1 MANHILSLDIPTVL
15 NTCVMK
21 IFDTS
26 VYQTVSPNIPII
38 CPTLTITVPG
48 FGYSTEIIGDKMI
61 NFVEGGHIN
70 LTACD
75 LGLQK
80 ENCDTI
86 LANIPDGIY
95 AIKYSVSPNNL
106 VFVEY
111 NYLRISQALNKY
123 YKVLCNVDL
132 AACDPP
138 AKIKAKLERL
148 RLIKMYL
155 ESAKS
160 KVEFCHEPQ
169 KGMSLYN
176 YALKLLNKF
185 ECSCL
190 RPIYM

>member
-1 MANHILSLDIPTVL
+1 MANHILSLDIPTVA

-26 VYQTVSPNIPII
+26 VYQTTSPNIPII

-48 FGYSTEIIGDKMI
+48 FSHSVEIVGDKMLA
-61 NFVEGGHIN
+61 FVEGGSIN

-75 LGLQK
+75 LELQTSG
-80 ENCDTI
+80 CGTQ

-106 VFVEY
+106 VFAEY

-123 YKVLCNVDL
+123 YKVLCTVDL
-132 AACDPP
+132 ADCDPP
-138 AKIKAKLERL
+138 AKVKEKLEKL

-169 KGMSLYN
+169 KGMTLYN

-185 ECSCL
+185 ECNNC
-190 RPIYM
+190 

>member
-1 MANHILSLDIPTVL
+1 MANHILSLDIPTVT

-26 VYQTVSPNIPII
+26 VYQTESPNIPIV

-48 FGYSTEIIGDKMI
+48 FGTSVEITGDKMLD
-61 NFVEGGHIN
+61 FVELGHIN

-75 LGLQK
+75 LSLQTQ
-80 ENCDTI
+80 NCGSTQ
-86 LANIPDGIY
+86 ANIPDGIY

-106 VFVEY
+106 VFAEY

-138 AKIKAKLERL
+138 AKIKEKLEKL
-148 RLIKMYL
+148 RLVKMYL

-160 KVEFCHEPQ
+160 KVEYCHEPQ
-169 KGMSLYN
+169 KGMTLYN
-176 YALKLLNKF
+176 YALKILNKF
-185 ECSCL
+185 ECNNC
-190 RPIYM
+190 

>member
-1 MANHILSLDIPTVL
+1 MANHILSLDIPTVA

-26 VYQTVSPNIPII
+26 VYQTTSPNIPII

-48 FGYSTEIIGDKMI
+48 FSHSVEVVGDKMLA
-61 NFVEGGHIN
+61 FVEGGSIN

-75 LGLQK
+75 LGLQTSG
-80 ENCDTI
+80 CGTQY
-86 LANIPDGIY
+86 ANIPDGIY
-95 AIKYSVSPNNL
+95 AIKYSVSPNNF
-106 VFVEY
+106 VFAEY

-132 AACDPP
+132 ADCDPP
-138 AKIKAKLERL
+138 AKIKEKLEKL

-169 KGMSLYN
+169 KGMTLYN

-185 ECSCL
+185 ECNNC
-190 RPIYM
+190 

>member
-1 MANHILSLDIPTVL
+1 MANHILSLDIPTVT

-26 VYQTVSPNIPII
+26 VYQTESPNIPIV

-48 FGYSTEIIGDKMI
+48 FGTSVEITGDKMLD
-61 NFVEGGHIN
+61 FVESGHIN
-70 LTACD
+70 LTACA
-75 LGLQK
+75 LSLQTQ
-80 ENCDTI
+80 NCGSTQ
-86 LANIPDGIY
+86 ANIPDGIY

-106 VFVEY
+106 VFAEY

-138 AKIKAKLERL
+138 AKIKEKLEKL
-148 RLIKMYL
+148 RLVKMYL

-160 KVEFCHEPQ
+160 KVEYCHEPQ
-169 KGMSLYN
+169 KGMTLYN
-176 YALKLLNKF
+176 YALKILNKF
-185 ECSCL
+185 ECNNC
-190 RPIYM
+190 

>member
-1 MANHILSLDIPTVL
+1 MANHILSLDIPTVT

-26 VYQTVSPNIPII
+26 VYQTTSPNIPIV

-48 FGYSTEIIGDKMI
+48 FSTSVEIIGQKMLD
-61 NFVEGGHIN
+61 FVEGGHVNI
-70 LTACD
+70 TACD

-80 ENCDTI
+80 ENCDTQ

-95 AIKYSVSPNNL
+95 AIKYSVSPSNL
-106 VFVEY
+106 VFAEY

-123 YKVLCNVDL
+123 YKVLCGIDL

-138 AKIKAKLERL
+138 AKIKEKLEKL

-160 KVEFCHEPQ
+160 KVEFCHESQ

-185 ECSCL
+185 ECNNC
-190 RPIYM
+190 

>member
-1 MANHILSLDIPTVL
+1 
-15 NTCVMK
+15 MK

-26 VYQTVSPNIPII
+26 VYQTTSPNIPII

-95 AIKYSVSPNNL
+95 AIRYSVSPNNL
-106 VFVEY
+106 LFVEY
-111 NYLRISQALNKY
+111 NYLRISQALNQY
-123 YKVLCNVDL
+123 YKVLCNIDL

-138 AKIKAKLERL
+138 AKIKSKLERL

-185 ECSCL
+185 ECTNC
-190 RPIYM
+190 

>member
-1 MANHILSLDIPTVL
+1 MANHILSLDIPTVT

-26 VYQTVSPNIPII
+26 VYQTTSPNIPIV

-48 FGYSTEIIGDKMI
+48 FGTSIEITGQKMLD
-61 NFVEGGHIN
+61 FVETGHIN

-75 LGLQK
+75 LGLQTQ
-80 ENCDTI
+80 NCGSE

-106 VFVEY
+106 VFAEY

-123 YKVLCNVDL
+123 YKVLCGIDL

-138 AKIKAKLERL
+138 AKVKEKLEKL
-148 RLIKMYL
+148 RMVRMYL
-155 ESAKS
+155 DAAKS
-160 KVEFCHEPQ
+160 KVELCHEP
-169 KGMSLYN
+169 KKCMTLYN
-176 YALKLLNKF
+176 YEIKHYNKID
-185 ECSCL
+185 CVN
-190 RPIYM
+190 I

>member
-1 MANHILSLDIPTVL
+1 
-15 NTCVMK
+15 MK

-26 VYQTVSPNIPII
+26 VYQTTSPNIPIV
-38 CPTLTITVPG
+38 CPTLTIIVPG
-48 FGYSTEIIGDKMI
+48 FTQAVEIVGDKMLD
-61 NFVEGGHIN
+61 FVESGSIN

-75 LGLQK
+75 LGLQTT
-80 ENCDTI
+80 NCGSQ

-95 AIKYSVSPNNL
+95 AIKYSVSPNDL
-106 VFVEY
+106 VFAEY

-123 YKVLCNVDL
+123 YKVLCSVDL

-138 AKIKAKLERL
+138 AKIKEKLNKL

-160 KVEFCHEPQ
+160 KVEFCHEAQ
-169 KGMSLYN
+169 KGMTLYN

-185 ECSCL
+185 ECTNC
-190 RPIYM
+190 

>member
-1 MANHILSLDIPTVL
+1 MANHILSLDIPTVT

-26 VYQTVSPNIPII
+26 VYQTVSPNIPIV
-38 CPTLTITVPG
+38 CPTLSITVPG
-48 FGYSTEIIGDKMI
+48 FGTSVEITGDKMLD
-61 NFVEGGHIN
+61 FVESGHIN

-75 LGLQK
+75 LGLQTQ
-80 ENCDTI
+80 NCGSTQ
-86 LANIPDGIY
+86 ATIPDGIY

-106 VFVEY
+106 VFAEY

-138 AKIKAKLERL
+138 AKIKEKLEKL
-148 RLIKMYL
+148 RLAKMYL

-160 KVEFCHEPQ
+160 KVEYCHESQ
-169 KGMSLYN
+169 KGMTIYN
-176 YALKLLNKF
+176 YALKIFNKF
-185 ECSCL
+185 ECNNC
-190 RPIYM
+190 